1 MGCNSIVAIPIFW
14 AMFWIRK
21 CLERNDNICDWIGS
35 FLNCLENLLTLS
47 ISSISV
53 GQRCML
59 GWELFLNDCAKVDT
73 ENVPKIKIVAIEF
86 ILLNWLLP
94 I

>member
-1 MGCNSIVAIPIFW
+1 MNWWFSKVF
-14 AMFWIRK
+14 
-21 CLERNDNICDWIGS
+21 
-35 FLNCLENLLTLS
+35 ENLLTLS
-47 ISSISV
+47 ISSILV
-53 GQRCML
+53 GQTCML